1 MNNDYLVSA
10 LGHYDYFRA
19 GYIAGTINEYNF
31 KRCVHFLI
39 QVCPEL
45 KAALDSRAIVIV

>member
-19 GYIAGTINEYNF
+19 GYINGMITESRF
-31 KRCVHFLI
+31 RHCVSFLI
-39 QVCPEL
+39 QACPEL
-45 KAALDSRAIVIV
+45 KAAIESRAIVMA